1 MRKLSPYLMV
11 RRLAVYSG
19 SQVAYEAEFHTGV
32 NIIRGKNSS
41 GKSTVMSLLFY
52 GLGGDYAR
60 WTPEVLRCT
69 NVYVELE
76 VNGAVLSL
84 NREIHG
90 GAAQPVNLYWGP
102 LADGLA
108 STVSW
113 TQYPLRRSE
122 SKESF
127 SQVMFRALLF
137 PEVKTEDE
145 SNITIHQVLRLLFI
159 DQLSQPFSLMIDEK
173 FDSPLTRRA
182 TGDLL
187 LGVFDNEL
195 YNAQLLLRK
204 VKKDLEAQ
212 TSQYKSLVAILQAAE
227 QFSSLAEIKNHI
239 AVMQGDVEKLNAQ
252 IQASSPLQVRKQADT
267 QLADLMKGVTASR
280 TALSTAIQNLEKLT
294 FDIADSKDFIETLQH
309 RIQALTESIETR
321 KILGQLPISQCPHC
335 LTSLARERAENH
347 CVLCAQPLPPEA
359 EQTQAMRMRQELE
372 FQLRESEKLLTGK
385 INMSMKLQAALPE
398 MKTIARQQQRTYDKF
413 LDTAQSTRDEKV
425 DQMLIEKGKLEKEI
439 QFLQRQLAAMDVLD
453 EHRRRMVE
461 LEVQVKELNEVI
473 ELRLKA
479 QGKNSQTAYNSI
491 SQYARHLLKEDG
503 AYEEAFADAKQVTID
518 FNRNTFYVDGRQ
530 NFSASSVVYLKN
542 SVLYA
547 IFFASLENDFFRYPR
562 LIMCDNMED
571 KGMQEARSQNLQRT
585 IIELSN
591 QAKVEHQIIFSTSMI
606 DASLDIDAYCIGDFH
621 SKENKTLKV

>member
-1 MRKLSPYLMV
+1 M
-11 RRLAVYSG
+11 
-19 SQVAYEAEFHTGV
+19 FNNT
-32 NIIRGKNSS
+32 
-41 GKSTVMSLLFY
+41 
-52 GLGGDYAR
+52 
-60 WTPEVLRCT
+60 
-69 NVYVELE
+69 
-76 VNGAVLSL
+76 
-84 NREIHG
+84 
-90 GAAQPVNLYWGP
+90 LYWGT
-102 LADGLA
+102 LSDGLA
-108 STVSW
+108 SSVSW

-122 SKESF
+122 NKESF

-204 VKKDLEAQ
+204 VKKELEAQ
-212 TSQYKSLVAILQAAE
+212 TSQYKSLVAILQAGD

-239 AVMQGDVEKLNAQ
+239 AVMQGDADKLAAQ
-252 IQASSPLQVRKQADT
+252 IQVSSTLQVRKQADT
-267 QLADLMKGVTASR
+267 QLAELMKGVTASR
-280 TALSTAIQNLEKLT
+280 NALSTAIQNSEKLT
-294 FDIADSKDFIETLQH
+294 FDIADSKDFVETLQH

-335 LTSLARERAENH
+335 LATLARERAENH
-347 CVLCAQPLPPEA
+347 CVLCAEPLPPEA

-372 FQLRESEKLLTGK
+372 FQLRESEKLLAGK
-385 INMSMKLQAALPE
+385 LDRSMKLQAALPE
-398 MKTIARQQQRTYDKF
+398 LKSTARAQQRTYDRF

-425 DQMLIEKGKLEKEI
+425 DQMLVEKGKLEKEI
-439 QFLQRQLAAMDVLD
+439 QFLQRQLASMNLLD
-453 EHRRRMVE
+453 EHRRRIVE
-461 LEVQVKELNEVI
+461 LEVQVRELNELI
-473 ELRLKA
+473 DLRLSV
-479 QGKNSQTAYNSI
+479 QGKKSQTAFNSI
-491 SQYARHLLKEDG
+491 SQYARYMLKQDG
-503 AYEEAFADAKQVTID
+503 AYEQAFADAERVTID

-530 NFSASSVVYLKN
+530 NFSASSVIYLKN

-547 IFFASLENDFFRYPR
+547 IFFASLENEFFRYPR

-585 IIELSN
+585 VVELSN

-606 DASLDIDAYCIGDFH
+606 DPTLNIDAYCIGDFYT
-621 SKENKTLKV
+621 KENKTLKV